1 MHSDWKNICTS
12 AKALITKQTNNSAV
26 KIFSSLFLESK
37 FSTFWPNSV
46 GVISKTIQPIYPKFY
61 TELAKGVN
69 YKNVLGISFYLCGS
83 GEILKKLPGICAKQQ
98 SQLCKS
104 IKKCLNVLKCKS
116 LERYCKPIF
125 VHFDGV

>member
-12 AKALITKQTNNSAV
+12 AKALITEQTNNSTV
-26 KIFSSLFLESK
+26 KIFSCLFLESK
-37 FSTFWPNSV
+37 FSVFWPNSV
-46 GVISKTIQPIYPKFY
+46 GLIPKSIQPIFPKFC

-69 YKNVLGISFYLCGS
+69 YINVLGIFFNSLGS
-83 GEILKKLPGICAKQQ
+83 GDILQKLPVIDVKQQ
-98 SQLCKS
+98 FQLCNS
-104 IKKCLNVLKCKS
+104 IKKNDNALKCKS